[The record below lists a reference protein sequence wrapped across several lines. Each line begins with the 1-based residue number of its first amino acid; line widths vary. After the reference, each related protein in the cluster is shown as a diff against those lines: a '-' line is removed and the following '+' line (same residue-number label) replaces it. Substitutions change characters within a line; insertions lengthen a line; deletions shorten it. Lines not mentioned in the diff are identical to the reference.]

1 MENQRICSNCKNFK
15 RYYTLNVSLRF
26 KPTDKGYC
34 IKRKSRGSGRKR
46 EVLQEETCELW
57 QTNEQKKKE
66 DKYLAENVLLDI
78 SKKLEAIRSIL
89 SEEEK

>member
-26 KPTDKGYC
+26 KPTDKRYY
-34 IKRKSRGSGRKR
+34 IKRKLRGRGRKR
-46 EVLQEETCELW
+46 EVMQDETCELW
-57 QTNEQKKKE
+57 QTNEQKKIE